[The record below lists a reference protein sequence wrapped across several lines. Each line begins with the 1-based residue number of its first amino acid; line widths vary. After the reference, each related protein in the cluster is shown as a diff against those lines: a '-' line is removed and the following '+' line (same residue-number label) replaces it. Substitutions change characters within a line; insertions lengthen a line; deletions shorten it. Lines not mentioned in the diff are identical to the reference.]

1 MGTFSVQIQV
11 GDPSG
16 QRFETID
23 ATVDSGATYTVLP
36 ASLLERLDVDAHA
49 TRHFRLVD
57 GSRVERRFGR
67 TWLRI
72 DGKADV
78 SPVVFWD
85 EGAMPL
91 LGAVT
96 LEILSLGIDPVNR
109 RLIPVDA
116 LLLPALARP
125 EQFEQC
131 LPAISAVQ
139 V

>member
-1 MGTFSVQIQV
+1 MGTFSVQLQV

-23 ATVDSGATYTVLP
+23 AMVDSGATYTVLP
-36 ASLLERLDVDAHA
+36 ASLLERLDVDSHS
-49 TRHFRLVD
+49 TRHFRLAD

-67 TWLRI
+67 TWIRI
-72 DGKADV
+72 DGMADV

-85 EGAMPL
+85 EKSLPL

-96 LEILSLGIDPVNR
+96 LEILGLGIDPVNR

-116 LLLPALARP
+116 LLLPATIARRAGDATQSRP
-125 EQFEQC
+125 G
-131 LPAISAVQ
+131 AAV
-139 V
+139 

>member
-1 MGTFSVQIQV
+1 MDTFSVQIQV

-16 QRFETID
+16 QRFEIID
-23 ATVDSGATYTVLP
+23 AMVDSGATYTVLP
-36 ASLLERLDVDAHA
+36 ASLLERLNVDPHA
-49 TRHFRLVD
+49 TRHFRLAD

-72 DGKADV
+72 NGKAEV

-85 EGAMPL
+85 EHAMPL

-109 RLIPVDA
+109 RLIPVDVM
-116 LLLPALARP
+116 LLPALARP
-125 EQFEQC
+125 AW
-131 LPAISAVQ
+131 PAPLRSPV
-139 V
+139 